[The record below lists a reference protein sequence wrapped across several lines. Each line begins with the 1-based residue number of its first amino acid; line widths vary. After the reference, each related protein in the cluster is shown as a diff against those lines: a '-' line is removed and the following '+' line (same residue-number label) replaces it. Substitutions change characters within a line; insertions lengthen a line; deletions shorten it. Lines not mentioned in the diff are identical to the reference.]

1 VSEGNGI
8 RQPLYLTLLSL
19 ITATR
24 DASRTKPEH
33 AETGQMSITL
43 HILWSPRPCRAIGNK
58 ISRCQLIA
66 VCVQGSFFLLQRPA
80 AAAGAGEGK
89 REEATEDLFQLE
101 ASGRGMCQHMPSNRL
116 LWVRDK
122 AHASVRVGHDLI
134 CVKDG
139 DVEFLRELHELREH
153 LPEVLLPH

>member
-1 VSEGNGI
+1 
-8 RQPLYLTLLSL
+8 
-19 ITATR
+19 
-24 DASRTKPEH
+24 
-33 AETGQMSITL
+33 M
-43 HILWSPRPCRAIGNK
+43 RA
-58 ISRCQLIA
+58 RA
-66 VCVQGSFFLLQRPA
+66 FLPP
-80 AAAGAGEGK
+80 AAAGAGAGGAERSNGCSRPRSNGQSK
-89 REEATEDLFQLE
+89 RRRQVAAVAGVDAQVGGEQKEEATEDLFQLE